1 MPTVT
6 RRRASALLVAA
17 ATGAAR
23 AQPAWPSRPIK
34 LIVPVSAGTATDI
47 MARLLANEVGKALG
61 QAMFVENIAG
71 PQGITGHQTAA
82 RAEPDGHTFMFT
94 NTSGLAGNPV
104 SFKQLPYDPAKDFIP
119 VAMVCDLGP
128 QMISIH
134 AEAPFK
140 TLGDVIAEAKA
151 KPGSLSYAVDAT
163 VGSAVIAA
171 RLLMKRAG
179 LDIAEVPYRSPA
191 AMVPDVANGR
201 VPLMMS
207 SIAVAAPFMESGKLR
222 PLAVT
227 SASRF
232 PGLPQTPTIAE
243 FVPGVEID
251 GWFVVVAPK
260 GVPDAIVRRVNRE
273 IGEFLKGD
281 DIRKRLLAIGLAT
294 SGAGT
299 PESTGAF
306 IAAQQERWRVMAKEL
321 NIEPQ

>member
-1 MPTVT
+1 MIRPS
-6 RRRASALLVAA
+6 RRVASALLLAA
-17 ATGAAR
+17 ATGPAF
-23 AQPAWPSRPIK
+23 AQSGWPSRPIK

-61 QAMFVENIAG
+61 QAMFIENIAG
-71 PQGITGHQTAA
+71 PQGVNGHAAAA
-82 RAEPDGHTFMFT
+82 RAEPDGYTFMFT

-128 QMISIH
+128 QMISVN
-134 AEAPFK
+134 ADTPFK
-140 TLGDVIAEAKA
+140 TLGDVIAAAKA

-163 VGSAVIAA
+163 VGSAVIAG
-171 RLLMKRAG
+171 RMLMKRAG
-179 LDIAEVPYRSPA
+179 LDIAEVSYRSPA
-191 AMVPDVANGR
+191 SMGPDVAAGR

-207 SIAVAAPFMESGKLR
+207 SIAVARPFMDAGQLR

-227 SASRF
+227 SSSRF

-243 FVPGVEID
+243 YVPGVEID

-273 IGEFLKGD
+273 IGEFLKGA
-281 DIRKRLLAIGLAT
+281 DIQKRLLDIGLAT

-306 IAAQQERWRVMAKEL
+306 IAAQQARWRVMAKEL
-321 NIEPQ
+321 DIEAQ